1 MIVAEEVTRV
11 YRMGKVEVRALKGVS
26 FTIADGEFVGITGA
40 SGSGK
45 STLLHILGLLDR
57 PTSGRVLIGDRDV
70 QTLSDRQQTLFRLNR
85 LGYVF
90 QDYALIPELTA
101 IENVIVTSLARGVS
115 EKEYLKRGTE
125 VLREVGLGDRI
136 NHRQSELSGGEQQR
150 VAIARAIV
158 GRPSLILADE
168 PTGALDTTTSAEIM
182 RIFESLNRELGIT
195 VVFVTHDREVASHT
209 GRIVKL
215 RDGQVVSDE
224 VNSPTPIPAP
234 VPVGQAGQRN
244 ESRSDDVRQ

>member
-1 MIVAEEVTRV
+1 MIVAEEITRV

-26 FTIADGEFVGITGA
+26 FTIAEGEFVGITGP

-57 PTSGRVLIGDRDV
+57 PTSGRVLIGDRDI
-70 QTLSDRQQTLFRLNR
+70 QRLSDRQQTLFRLNR

-101 IENVIVTSLARGVS
+101 IENVIVTSLARGVP
-115 EKEYLKRGTE
+115 EAEYLKRGAE

-158 GRPSLILADE
+158 NKPSILLADE
-168 PTGALDTTTSAEIM
+168 PCANLDSEASTNILDLFKQLNEDLNQTIVMVSHEKWHERYFCRIIDLKDGLINCM
-182 RIFESLNRELGIT
+182 RECN
-195 VVFVTHDREVASHT
+195 VDR
-209 GRIVKL
+209 
-215 RDGQVVSDE
+215 
-224 VNSPTPIPAP
+224 
-234 VPVGQAGQRN
+234 
-244 ESRSDDVRQ
+244 